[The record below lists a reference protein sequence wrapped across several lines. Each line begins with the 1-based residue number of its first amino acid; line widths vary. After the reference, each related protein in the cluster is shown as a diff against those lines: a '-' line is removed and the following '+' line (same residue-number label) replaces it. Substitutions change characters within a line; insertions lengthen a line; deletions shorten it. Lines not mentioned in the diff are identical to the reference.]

1 MLFMNINRKYYSQ
14 VVDGGEG
21 GGSGGTTITPEM
33 QAIIDKA
40 VSEQVAGLKSKR
52 DELLG
57 TNKGL
62 KDELDSL
69 KTQLG
74 GIDIT
79 AVKDLLSKAN
89 MDEESKLIAE
99 GKLDEVIQKRTERLR
114 ADYDGKLA
122 SEKERADK
130 AESHANKFRQSVVK
144 GQIVQAA
151 IESGVLKEATG
162 DIAFLA
168 QSQFSLDDNGNAVAL
183 DENGEVI
190 IGKDGKTPLT
200 PKEWVE
206 TIRESK
212 PYFWPVAQGSG
223 AQGNEKGKGAIDV
236 TNPDGSLNLTKLAG
250 LKQTNPQQYK
260 EIAAKHNLKI

>member
-1 MLFMNINRKYYSQ
+1 MSEETKIDLSNPEIQAAIKAA
-14 VVDGGEG
+14 VD
-21 GGSGGTTITPEM
+21 
-33 QAIIDKA
+33 
-40 VSEQVAGLKSKR
+40 EQVAGLKAKNS
-52 DELLG
+52 ELLG
-57 TNKGL
+57 ANKGV
-62 KDELDSL
+62 KEELDAL
-69 KTQLG
+69 KSQLG
-74 GIDIT
+74 GIDLT

-114 ADYDGKLA
+114 DDYESKLTA
-122 SEKERADK
+122 EKERADK
-130 AESHANKFRQSVVK
+130 AENYANKFRQSVVK

-151 IESGVLKEATG
+151 IENGVLKEATG

-212 PYFWPVAQGSG
+212 PYFWPVAQGTG
-223 AQGNEKGKGAIDV
+223 AHGSEKGKGATDV
-236 TNPDGSLNLTKLAG
+236 TNPDGSINLTKLGA
-250 LKQTNPQQYK
+250 LKVTNPQQYN
-260 EIAAKHNLKI
+260 ELAVKHNLKK

>member
-1 MLFMNINRKYYSQ
+1 MSEETKIDLSNSEIQAAIKAA
-14 VVDGGEG
+14 VD
-21 GGSGGTTITPEM
+21 
-33 QAIIDKA
+33 
-40 VSEQVAGLKSKR
+40 EQVAGLKAKNS
-52 DELLG
+52 ELLG
-57 TNKGL
+57 ANKGV
-62 KDELDSL
+62 KEELDAL
-69 KTQLG
+69 KSQLG
-74 GIDIT
+74 GIDLT

-114 ADYDGKLA
+114 ADYDGKLTA
-122 SEKERADK
+122 EKERADK
-130 AESHANKFRQSVVK
+130 AENYANKFRQSVVK

-151 IESGVLKEATG
+151 IENGVLKEATG

-200 PKEWVE
+200 PKEWIE
-206 TIRESK
+206 TIRENK

-223 AQGNEKGKGAIDV
+223 AQGSGGASGKKWNDYTEAERADLARTNID
-236 TNPDGSLNLTKLAG
+236 AF
-250 LKQTNPQQYK
+250 KQLQKTQGK
-260 EIAAKHNLKI
+260 

>member
-1 MLFMNINRKYYSQ
+1 MSEETKIDLSNPEVQAAIKAA
-14 VVDGGEG
+14 VD
-21 GGSGGTTITPEM
+21 
-33 QAIIDKA
+33 
-40 VSEQVAGLKSKR
+40 EQVAGLKAKNS
-52 DELLG
+52 ELLG
-57 TNKGL
+57 ANKGV
-62 KDELDSL
+62 KEELDAL
-69 KTQLG
+69 KSQLG
-74 GIDIT
+74 GIDLT

-114 ADYDGKLA
+114 ADYDGKLTA
-122 SEKERADK
+122 EKERADK
-130 AESHANKFRQSVVK
+130 AENYANKFRQSVVK

-151 IESGVLKEATG
+151 IENGVLKEATG

-183 DENGEVI
+183 DDNGEVI

-206 TIRESK
+206 GIRENK

-223 AQGNEKGKGAIDV
+223 AQGSGVAGKKWNDYTEAERADLARTNKDAFTQLLKTKG
-236 TNPDGSLNLTKLAG
+236 S
-250 LKQTNPQQYK
+250 
-260 EIAAKHNLKI
+260 

>member
-1 MLFMNINRKYYSQ
+1 MSEETKIDLSNSEIQAAIKEA
-14 VVDGGEG
+14 VD
-21 GGSGGTTITPEM
+21 
-33 QAIIDKA
+33 
-40 VSEQVAGLKSKR
+40 EQVAGLKAKNS
-52 DELLG
+52 ELLG
-57 TNKGL
+57 ANKGV
-62 KDELDSL
+62 KEELDAL
-69 KTQLG
+69 KSQLG
-74 GIDIT
+74 GIDLT

-114 ADYDGKLA
+114 ADYDGKLTA
-122 SEKERADK
+122 EKERADK
-130 AESHANKFRQSVVK
+130 AENYANKFRQSVVK

-151 IESGVLKEATG
+151 IENGVLKEATG

-200 PKEWVE
+200 PKEWIE
-206 TIRESK
+206 TIRENK

-223 AQGNEKGKGAIDV
+223 AQGSGGASGKKWNDYTEAERADLARTNID
-236 TNPDGSLNLTKLAG
+236 AF
-250 LKQTNPQQYK
+250 KQLQKTQGK
-260 EIAAKHNLKI
+260 

>member
-1 MLFMNINRKYYSQ
+1 MSEETKIDLSNPEIQAAIKAA
-14 VVDGGEG
+14 VD
-21 GGSGGTTITPEM
+21 
-33 QAIIDKA
+33 
-40 VSEQVAGLKSKR
+40 EQVAGLKAKNS
-52 DELLG
+52 ELLG
-57 TNKGL
+57 ANKGV
-62 KDELDSL
+62 KEELDAL
-69 KTQLG
+69 KLQLG
-74 GIDIT
+74 GIDLT

-114 ADYDGKLA
+114 DDYDGKLKA
-122 SEKERADK
+122 EKERADK
-130 AESHANKFRQSVVK
+130 AENFANKFRQSVVK

-151 IESGVLKEATG
+151 IENGVLKEATS

-168 QSQFSLDDNGNAVAL
+168 QSQFSLDDSGNAVAL

-236 TNPDGSLNLTKLAG
+236 TNPDGSVNLTKLGA
-250 LKQTNPQQYK
+250 LKDTNPQQYN
-260 EIAAKHNLKI
+260 ELAVKHNLKK

>member
-14 VVDGGEG
+14 AVDGGEG

-40 VSEQVAGLKSKR
+40 VSDQVAGLKAKR

-57 TNKGL
+57 TNKDL
-62 KDELDSL
+62 KSELDSL
-69 KTQLG
+69 KGQLE
-74 GIDIT
+74 GIDLK
-79 AVKDLLSKAN
+79 AVKDLLSKAH

-114 ADYDGKLA
+114 ADYDNKLA
-122 SEKERADK
+122 TEKQRADK
-130 AESHANKFRQSVVK
+130 AEDYANKFRQSVVK
-144 GQIVQAA
+144 GHIIQAA
-151 IESGVLKEATG
+151 VESGALKEATG

-183 DENGEVI
+183 DEAGEVI
-190 IGKDGKTPLT
+190 IGKDGKTPLS
-200 PKEWVE
+200 PKEWIE
-206 TIRESK
+206 TIRENK

-223 AQGNEKGKGAIDV
+223 AQGSGVAGKKWSDYTEAERADLARTNKDAFAQLLKTKG
-236 TNPDGSLNLTKLAG
+236 S
-250 LKQTNPQQYK
+250 
-260 EIAAKHNLKI
+260 

>member
-1 MLFMNINRKYYSQ
+1 MSEETKIDLSNPEIQAAIKAA
-14 VVDGGEG
+14 VD
-21 GGSGGTTITPEM
+21 
-33 QAIIDKA
+33 
-40 VSEQVAGLKSKR
+40 EQVAGLKAKNS
-52 DELLG
+52 ELLG
-57 TNKGL
+57 ANKGV
-62 KDELDSL
+62 KEELDAL
-69 KTQLG
+69 KSQLG
-74 GIDIT
+74 GIDLT

-114 ADYDGKLA
+114 ADYDGKLTA
-122 SEKERADK
+122 EKERADK
-130 AESHANKFRQSVVK
+130 AENYANKFRQSVVK

-151 IESGVLKEATG
+151 IENGVLKEATG

-206 TIRESK
+206 GIRENK
-212 PYFWPVAQGSG
+212 PYFWPIAQGSG
-223 AQGNEKGKGAIDV
+223 AQGSGIAGKKWNDYTEAERASLSI
-236 TNPDGSLNLTKLAG
+236 TNPDAF
-250 LKQTNPQQYK
+250 KQLQRTQGK
-260 EIAAKHNLKI
+260 

>member
-1 MLFMNINRKYYSQ
+1 MSEETKIDLSNSEIQAAIKAA
-14 VVDGGEG
+14 VD
-21 GGSGGTTITPEM
+21 
-33 QAIIDKA
+33 
-40 VSEQVAGLKSKR
+40 EQVAGLKAKNS
-52 DELLG
+52 ELLG
-57 TNKGL
+57 ANKGV
-62 KDELDSL
+62 KEELDAL
-69 KTQLG
+69 KSQLG
-74 GIDIT
+74 GIDLT

-114 ADYDGKLA
+114 ADYDGKLTA
-122 SEKERADK
+122 EKERADK
-130 AESHANKFRQSVVK
+130 AENYANKFRQSVVK

-151 IESGVLKEATG
+151 IENGVLKEATG

-200 PKEWVE
+200 PKEWIE
-206 TIRESK
+206 TIRENK

-223 AQGNEKGKGAIDV
+223 AQGSGGSSGKKWNDYTEAERADLARTNID
-236 TNPDGSLNLTKLAG
+236 AF
-250 LKQTNPQQYK
+250 KQLQKTQGK
-260 EIAAKHNLKI
+260 